1 MKLLIDENLPK
12 RLKLDF
18 SDYEI
23 FTVSD
28 RGWNSKTNGELL
40 QLMLDEGFE
49 VLLTF
54 DRNLQYQQNFVKYPI
69 AVFVLSADDNA
80 YLTIKPLVP
89 IIRQLLNRDLKPGP
103 VEIKAKPNSA
113 T

>member
-18 SDYEI
+18 PQHEI

-28 RGWNSKTNGELL
+28 MRWNSKKNGELL
-40 QLMLDEGFE
+40 KLMLEQEFE

-54 DRNLQYQQNFVKYPI
+54 DRNLQYQQNFAKYPI
-69 AVFVLSADDNA
+69 SVFVLNAEDNT
-80 YLTIKPLVP
+80 YLTLSPLIP
-89 IIRQLLNRDLKPGP
+89 IIHQHLYLNLKPGP
-103 VEIKAKPNSA
+103 TAINV
-113 T
+113 